1 LRFCVAMPSE
11 KNQNWTTKIKEW
23 LEVQG
28 HSLEMRVAKK
38 FGESGFRVSQF
49 EHYVDQESKAVRQ
62 IDVVAS
68 LSKRVEHN
76 LITLNLII
84 ECKYAKSKP
93 WVILLTQ
100 KKLDKFTFF
109 SRQLQGNHPSSWKTI
124 PTLQGRLAG
133 CLLQSIS
140 RLQEIDK
147 FAVEPA
153 GYSVLETRFDSKYKP
168 DPNQLDYAFEAVVQV
183 SKSVEAHD
191 AQNEVIFKNSTR
203 AYEDSMGIDTG
214 FRKIEESTESLS
226 LDLSIA
232 IPVVLI
238 SGVLFESHLDDA
250 NEISVSEIPS
260 GFVLAPYKRHETRID
275 SSVTLSPV
283 IIVTEDNLDIFISK
297 IREMMELMLEQETA
311 IYDLVLYEQSKLSL
325 KENLDF

>member
-1 LRFCVAMPSE
+1 MPSE
-11 KNQNWTTKIKEW
+11 QNQNWTAKIKEW

-38 FGESGFRVSQF
+38 FGENGFTVSQF

-62 IDVVAS
+62 MDVVAS
-68 LSKRVEHN
+68 ISKRIGHSLV
-76 LITLNLII
+76 TVNLII

-93 WVILLTQ
+93 WVILITQ

-109 SRQLQGNHPSSWKTI
+109 SRQLQGKHPSGWKNI
-124 PTLQGRLAG
+124 PTLQGRLIG
-133 CLLQSIS
+133 GLLQTLS

-153 GYSVLETRFDSKYKP
+153 GYSVLETRFDSNYKP
-168 DPNQLDYAFEAVVQV
+168 DPSKLDYAFEAVVQV

-191 AQNEVIFKNSTR
+191 TQNEVIYKNSIR
-203 AYEDSMGIDTG
+203 DYESGMGIDTG
-214 FRKIEESTESLS
+214 IRKIEESTENLN

-238 SGVLFESHLDDA
+238 SGVLFESHLDDS
-250 NEISVSEIPS
+250 NEIVVSEIPS
-260 GFVLAPYKRHETRID
+260 GFVLTPYKRHETRVD

-283 IIVTEDNLDIFISK
+283 IIITEDNLDAFIQK
-297 IREMMELMLEQETA
+297 IQEMMEVMLEQETA
-311 IYDLVLYEQSKLSL
+311 IYDLVLYEQSKLTP
-325 KENLDF
+325 KPDLDF

>member
-1 LRFCVAMPSE
+1 MSPE
-11 KNQNWTTKIKEW
+11 KNQNWTNKVKEW
-23 LEVQG
+23 LEIQG
-28 HSLEMRVAKK
+28 HSLEMRIAKK
-38 FGESGFRVSQF
+38 FGENGFTVSQF
-49 EHYVDQESKAVRQ
+49 EHYVDQETKAVRQ

-68 LSKRVEHN
+68 LSKEIGN
-76 LITLNLII
+76 SLITANFII

-109 SRQLQGNHPSSWKTI
+109 SRQLQGSHPSAWKTI
-124 PTLQGRLAG
+124 PTLQGRLVG
-133 CLLQSIS
+133 RLLQSID
-140 RLQEIDK
+140 RLKGIDK
-147 FAVEPA
+147 LAVEPA
-153 GYSVLETRFDSKYKP
+153 GYSVLETRFDSNYKP

-191 AQNEVIFKNSTR
+191 AQNEVIFINSTR
-203 AYEDSMGIDTG
+203 AYEESMEIDTG
-214 FRKIEESTESLS
+214 FRKIEETTESLS

-238 SGVLFESHLDDA
+238 SGVLFESHLDNN

-260 GFVLAPYKRHETRID
+260 GFVLTPYKRHETRID

-283 IIVTEDNLDIFISK
+283 IIVTEDNLDTFIPK
-297 IREMMELMLEQETA
+297 IREMMELILEQESA
-311 IYDLVLYEQSKLSL
+311 IYDLVLFEQSKLSP
-325 KENLDF
+325 KSDVDF

>member
-1 LRFCVAMPSE
+1 MPSE
-11 KNQNWTTKIKEW
+11 QNQNWTSKIKEW

-38 FGESGFRVSQF
+38 FGENGFTVSQF

-62 IDVVAS
+62 RDVVAS
-68 LSKRVEHN
+68 ISKKIGHSLV
-76 LITLNLII
+76 TANLII

-93 WVILLTQ
+93 WVILITQ
-100 KKLDKFTFF
+100 KKLDKFTYF
-109 SRQLQGNHPSSWKTI
+109 SRQLQGKHPSDWKNI
-124 PTLQGRLAG
+124 PTLQGRLIG
-133 CLLQSIS
+133 CLIQALSK
-140 RLQEIDK
+140 LKEFDK

-153 GYSVLETRFDSKYKP
+153 GYSVLETRFDSNYKP

-203 AYEDSMGIDTG
+203 DYENGMGIDTG
-214 FRKIEESTESLS
+214 LRKIEESTEGLS

-238 SGVLFESHLDDA
+238 SGVLFESHLDNA
-250 NEISVSEIPS
+250 NEITVSEIPS
-260 GFVLAPYKRHETRID
+260 GFVLTPCKRHETRID

-283 IIVTEDNLDIFISK
+283 IIVTEDNLDAFIPM
-297 IREMMELMLEQETA
+297 IREMMELIIEQETA
-311 IYDLVLYEQSKLSL
+311 IYDLAFYEQSKLNPKSD
-325 KENLDF
+325 LDF

>member
-1 LRFCVAMPSE
+1 MPSE
-11 KNQNWTTKIKEW
+11 NDQDWTGKIKKW
-23 LEVQG
+23 LEIQG

-38 FGESGFRVSQF
+38 FAENSFAVSQF
-49 EHYVDQESKAVRQ
+49 EHYVDQESKAVKQ
-62 IDVVAS
+62 MDVVAS
-68 LSKRVEHN
+68 ISKRMGHSLV
-76 LITLNLII
+76 TVNLII

-93 WVILLTQ
+93 WVILITQ

-109 SRQLQGNHPSSWKTI
+109 SRQLQGHHPSVWKSI
-124 PTLQGRLAG
+124 PTLQGRLIG
-133 CLLQSIS
+133 CLLQMLS

-153 GYSVLETRFDSKYKP
+153 GYSVLETRFDSNYKP

-191 AQNEVIFKNSTR
+191 AANEVLFKNSTR
-203 AYEDSMGIDTG
+203 DYESGMGIDTG
-214 FRKIEESTESLS
+214 FRKIEESTEGLS

-238 SGVLFESHLDDA
+238 SGVLFESHLDNS
-250 NEISVSEIPS
+250 NEIVVSEIPS
-260 GFVLAPYKRHETRID
+260 GFVLTPYKRHETRSD

-283 IIVTEDNLDIFISK
+283 VIVTEDNLDTFIPK
-297 IREMMELMLEQETA
+297 IREMMMLMLEQETA
-311 IYDLVLYEQSKLSL
+311 IQDLVLYEQSKLSPRP
-325 KENLDF
+325 NLDF